1 MLDRLTLDQL
11 RTLIAIAECGSF
23 SAAARKLGR
32 VQSAVSQ
39 TVVGLER
46 ELRVELFDRSSKVP
60 ALTDAGRA
68 ILQHATEV
76 VRSVEDLR
84 GRAEHIAAGVEPELA
99 VAIDHIFPNAVLMEG
114 IAALQ
119 KKFPD
124 VPVTIFTEG
133 LGASEQRLREGLVRL
148 AIYPPLDGAAPS
160 DMAAEFLASIA
171 FIPVV
176 SVDHPL
182 ARRKGPISDGEL
194 RKHIQLVITDR
205 TRRFDSTP
213 AGAPQSPHVW
223 RFADQYTRLEYLLKA
238 FGWCHLAVHFAESH
252 LRARRLK
259 WLNLEQYN
267 GGYVSLA
274 VSVVYNPRRPLGPA
288 SLYLVDRL
296 RHLFA
301 KSMKDS
307 AILRNRTQSHQLFHR
322 RLVAGDGKGEQMAM
336 PSPSDV

>member
-11 RTLIAIAECGSF
+11 RTLIAITECGTF

-32 VQSAVSQ
+32 VQSAISQ
-39 TVVGLER
+39 TVVALER

-60 ALTDAGRA
+60 VLTEAGRV
-68 ILQHATEV
+68 ILQQATEV
-76 VRSVEDLR
+76 VRSVENLR
-84 GRAEHIAAGVEPELA
+84 GQAEHMAAGVEPELS

-148 AIYPPLDGAAPS
+148 AIYPPLYGVAPA
-160 DMAAEFLASIA
+160 DMSAEFLASVA

-182 ARRKGPISDGEL
+182 ARRKGAISEQEL

-205 TRRFDSTP
+205 TRRFNSTP
-213 AGAPQSPHVW
+213 AGAPQSPRVW
-223 RFADQYTRLEYLLKA
+223 RFADQYTRLEYLLRA
-238 FGWCHLAVHFAESH
+238 FGWCHLAAHFAESH

-267 GGYVSLA
+267 GGYVSLS
-274 VSVVYNPRRPLGPA
+274 VHVVYNPRKPLGPA

-296 RHLFA
+296 RHLFIE
-301 KSMKDS
+301 SMEES
-307 AILRNRTQSHQLFHR
+307 VILRNRTQSHQLFHR
-322 RLVAGDGKGEQMAM
+322 HAISNGKDEQQAVAPPEH
-336 PSPSDV
+336 V

>member
-11 RTLIAIAECGSF
+11 RTLIAIAENGTF

-39 TVVGLER
+39 TVVALER
-46 ELRVELFDRSSKVP
+46 ELRVDLFDRSSKVP
-60 ALTDAGRA
+60 VLTDAGRV
-68 ILQHATEV
+68 ILQQATEV
-76 VRSVEDLR
+76 VRGVENLR
-84 GRAEHIAAGVEPELA
+84 GQAEHIAAGVEPELS
-99 VAIDHIFPNAVLMEG
+99 VAIDHIFPNGVLMEG
-114 IAALQ
+114 IGALQ

-133 LGASEQRLREGLVRL
+133 LGASEQRLRDGLVRL
-148 AIYPPLDGAAPS
+148 AIYPPLHGSAPT
-160 DMAAEFLASIA
+160 DMAAEFLASVA

-182 ARRKGPISDGEL
+182 ARCKGPIGGQEL
-194 RKHIQLVITDR
+194 SKHIQLVITDR

-213 AGAPQSPHVW
+213 AGAPQSPRVW

-238 FGWCHLAVHFAESH
+238 FGWCHLAVHFAETH

-259 WLNLEQYN
+259 WLNLAQYK

-274 VSVVYNPRRPLGPA
+274 VYVVYNPRKPLGPA
-288 SLYLVDRL
+288 SLYLVKRL

-301 KSMKDS
+301 ASMEES
-307 AILRNRTQSHQLFHR
+307 VVLRNRTQSHQLFHR
-322 RLVAGDGKGEQMAM
+322 RLAAGQGKAGQPA
-336 PSPSDV
+336 SPLADV